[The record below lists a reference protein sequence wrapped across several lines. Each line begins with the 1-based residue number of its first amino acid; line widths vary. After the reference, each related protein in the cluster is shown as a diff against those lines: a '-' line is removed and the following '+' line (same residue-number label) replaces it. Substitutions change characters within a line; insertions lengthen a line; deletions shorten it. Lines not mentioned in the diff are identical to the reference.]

1 VHSKASKKP
10 GTSLLSAVWFPSSRN
25 SLAFFKDSL
34 IFGKAKQTITLRY
47 LDYIKLKE
55 KHLLVRKFYILL
67 LPPGDFISTDCRLRD
82 KGVGKRIIALS
93 ESAMRHLISSQ
104 SCSARNSVLTFCS
117 LIVSSM
123 R

>member
-1 VHSKASKKP
+1 MDVLCAFMQPEMLSYCEEYEDVKKSRPQGFLSSKIGHNQNQCLKYKV
-10 GTSLLSAVWFPSSRN
+10 G
-25 SLAFFKDSL
+25 SLARHGDTFKR
-34 IFGKAKQTITLRY
+34 LRQR
-47 LDYIKLKE
+47 DCA
-55 KHLLVRKFYILL
+55 F
-67 LPPGDFISTDCRLRD
+67 DTSTDCRLRD